1 MPRKT
6 KKQKILAKLRRLEN
20 QSSTI
25 KEETNSP
32 TEYKLDTNQII
43 VNEVRSEKIDRSAQL
58 GTLQDYSH
66 VSKDIKKII
75 ILSTIALGFE
85 LLLSLTASNSYAKL
99 ALQSLG
105 IGF

>member
-6 KKQKILAKLRRLEN
+6 KKQKILAKLHRLEN
-20 QSSTI
+20 QSSTL
-25 KEETNSP
+25 KEDTNSP
-32 TEYKLDTNQII
+32 AEYKLGSNQIM
-43 VNEVRSEKIDRSAQL
+43 VTEVKPEKIDRSAQL
-58 GTLQDYSH
+58 GTIQDYSY